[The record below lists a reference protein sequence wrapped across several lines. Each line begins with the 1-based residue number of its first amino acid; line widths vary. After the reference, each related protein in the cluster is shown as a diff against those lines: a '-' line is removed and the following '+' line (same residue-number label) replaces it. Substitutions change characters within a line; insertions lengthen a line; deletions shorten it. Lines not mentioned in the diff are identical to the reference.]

1 MSLLI
6 TIDAQSKKPIF
17 RQIIEQIT
25 EMVDSDAIKPGW
37 RLPSTRSMAD
47 KLEVN
52 RSTVYRAYEE
62 LWSLGYLESRPG
74 SYTTVRRRTKIISKQ
89 NQPARSLIKWPDR
102 ITAGVKAIHS
112 AHLRDEALVNKASTP
127 DIINFIPLSPDS
139 RLLPIDAFRK
149 CLNEVLV
156 TEGGELLQYGSP
168 AGYGPLR
175 KFISERMREH
185 SISITPDEIMIT
197 SGAQNAFELLL
208 RLLAEPGSKVAVEAP
223 TYSRAIDILCL
234 RNVEIIEIPMRSEGM
249 NLNILENLVKRQPP
263 VLIYTIPN
271 FQNPTGITTDQS
283 HRERLIGICER
294 YAIPLVEDGFEEEM
308 KYFGKA
314 VLPIKSMDRN
324 KVVIYIGTFS
334 KILFPGLR
342 IGWIAAAK
350 ECIDHLIP
358 LQRTSIISG
367 NILDQA
373 ALFRFC
379 KSGHYDLHIK
389 RMHSVYRKRMQ
400 KALKAMQTYFNKDHI
415 EWTVPT
421 GGYTI
426 WIRLR
431 GKSAGEDGII
441 KQFID
446 HKVAV
451 LPGSSYFYGASDG
464 MFFRISIA
472 HLDEETIEEGIRRLG
487 MGLNEIYKRQNK
499 RR

>member
-6 TIDAQSKKPIF
+6 KIDAQSKKPIF

-25 EMVDSDAIKPGW
+25 EMVDLEAINPGW
-37 RLPSTRSMAD
+37 RLPSTRSMAA
-47 KLEVN
+47 KLEIN
-52 RSTVYRAYEE
+52 RSTVYRAYQE

-74 SYTTVRRRTKIISKQ
+74 SYTTVRRRKKIISKQ
-89 NQPARSLIKWPDR
+89 NKPAGSLIKWPNR

-112 AHLRDEALVNKASTP
+112 AHLRDDALVKKASAQ

-156 TEGGELLQYGSP
+156 NEGGELLQYGSP
-168 AGYGPLR
+168 VGYGPLR
-175 KFISERMREH
+175 KFISERMHEH

-223 TYSRAIDILCL
+223 TYSRAIDILRL
-234 RNVEIIEIPMRSEGM
+234 RNVEIIEIPMRNGGM
-249 NLNILENLVKRQPP
+249 SLDILENYVKRQSP

-271 FQNPTGITTDQS
+271 FHNPTGITTDQS
-283 HRERLIGICER
+283 HRERLIGICEEF
-294 YAIPLVEDGFEEEM
+294 AIPLVEDGFEEEM

-342 IGWIAAAK
+342 IGWVAAAK
-350 ECIDHLIP
+350 ECIDHLVP
-358 LQRTSIISG
+358 LQRASIISG
-367 NILDQA
+367 NILNQA

-389 RMHSVYRKRMQ
+389 RMHSVYRRRMQ
-400 KALKAMQTYFNKDHI
+400 KALNAMQTYFNQEHI
-415 EWTVPT
+415 DWTVPT

-426 WIRLR
+426 WIRLK
-431 GKSAGEDGII
+431 GKSTGEGEII
-441 KQFID
+441 KRLID
-446 HKVAV
+446 HKVVV
-451 LPGSSYFYGASDG
+451 LPGSSHFYRASDG
-464 MFFRISIA
+464 IFFRISIA
-472 HLDEETIEEGIRRLG
+472 HLDEEAIEEGIRRLG
-487 MGLNEIYKRQNK
+487 MGLNGLYNRQNK
-499 RR
+499 LR